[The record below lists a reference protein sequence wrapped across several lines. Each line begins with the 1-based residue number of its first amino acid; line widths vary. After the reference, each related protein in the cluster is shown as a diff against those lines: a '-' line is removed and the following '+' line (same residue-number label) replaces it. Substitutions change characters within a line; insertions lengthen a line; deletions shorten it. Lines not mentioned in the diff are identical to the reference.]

1 MSFSI
6 RIRLFW
12 EKKKR
17 LTSRQKAKEILDN
30 LLTFLQLI
38 VLFFLKILLL
48 AFHSRKIVFNELRI
62 ENLCWKIIEA
72 AEGGKTWYFAGMI

>member
-38 VLFFLKILLL
+38 VSFLL

-72 AEGGKTWYFAGMI
+72 AEGGETWYFAGMI